1 MKAQEFGKQ
10 TFELFL
16 FPKRDKNETK
26 RVRVWRISTDLLNKK
41 MLKNTPPARI
51 DFNNSDSPQ
60 KATIPHLGSPLR
72 RLHLSHRQEIV
83 PTGIHHIIIDTAA
96 FTPIDINFSDINQVC
111 QGAAP

>member
-41 MLKNTPPARI
+41 
-51 DFNNSDSPQ
+51 
-60 KATIPHLGSPLR
+60 
-72 RLHLSHRQEIV
+72 
-83 PTGIHHIIIDTAA
+83 
-96 FTPIDINFSDINQVC
+96 
-111 QGAAP
+111 